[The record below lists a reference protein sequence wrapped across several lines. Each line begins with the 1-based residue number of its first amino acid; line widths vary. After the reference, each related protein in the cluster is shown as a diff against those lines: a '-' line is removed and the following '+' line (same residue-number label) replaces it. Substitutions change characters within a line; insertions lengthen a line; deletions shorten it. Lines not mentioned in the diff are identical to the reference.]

1 MRVGGAKIKRGRIF
15 PCILLINY
23 AVMEN
28 FIHSLHLLLTFSFL
42 LLPRSVYR
50 MMTAVF
56 GGSLTPTTKTSPRT
70 PRRRREHERKL
81 THNPKER
88 LRDDNIESCDAV
100 TDRVSSSEKWNNF
113 SVISEVNNTWR
124 NILSA
129 MTCVC
134 VCEGGW
140 GVFFLV

>member
-28 FIHSLHLLLTFSFL
+28 IHSLHLLLTFSFL

-56 GGSLTPTTKTSPRT
+56 GGSLTPTTKTSPQT

-88 LRDDNIESCDAV
+88 LRDDSIESCDAV
-100 TDRVSSSEKWNNF
+100 TDRVSSSEK
-113 SVISEVNNTWR
+113 
-124 NILSA
+124 
-129 MTCVC
+129 
-134 VCEGGW
+134 
-140 GVFFLV
+140 